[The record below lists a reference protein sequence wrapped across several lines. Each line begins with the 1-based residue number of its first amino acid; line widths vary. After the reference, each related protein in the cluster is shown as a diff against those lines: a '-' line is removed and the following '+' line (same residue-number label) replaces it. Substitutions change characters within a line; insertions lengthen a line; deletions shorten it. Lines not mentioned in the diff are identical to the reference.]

1 MRINGAKIAVSVH
14 AYYTTLLTKNQVDQ
28 NAAENFHITVFVKYK
43 TFVRFYPRLCHLL
56 HKYQHEKIKNL
67 RKIWDFLLTNSI

>member
-43 TFVRFYPRLCHLL
+43 TFVRFY
-56 HKYQHEKIKNL
+56 
-67 RKIWDFLLTNSI
+67 

>member
-14 AYYTTLLTKNQVDQ
+14 AYYTTLLTKNQADQ

-43 TFVRFYPRLCHLL
+43 TFVRFY
-56 HKYQHEKIKNL
+56 
-67 RKIWDFLLTNSI
+67 